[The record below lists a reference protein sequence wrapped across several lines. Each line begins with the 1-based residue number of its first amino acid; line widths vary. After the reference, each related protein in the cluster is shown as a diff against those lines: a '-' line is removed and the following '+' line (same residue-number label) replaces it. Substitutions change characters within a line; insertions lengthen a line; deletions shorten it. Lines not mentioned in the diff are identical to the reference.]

1 MVWQNKK
8 SLPPLTD
15 RMPFQKGDKKRGGRV
30 KGTPN
35 KLNKS
40 AQQLLDSMGC
50 NPIEAMAKALQAA
63 IEADDTQLIV
73 HIADKLAP
81 YHSPKLSASKIDAT
95 VAEKTHEELLSELDN
110 K

>member
-1 MVWQNKK
+1 MATKDGVK
-8 SLPPLTD
+8 T
-15 RMPFQKGDKKRGGRV
+15 GGRV

-81 YHSPKLSASKIDAT
+81 YHSPKLAATKIEGGVDVKHDLIGLSETDA
-95 VAEKTHEELLSELDN
+95 LLSETS
-110 K
+110 KSKS